1 MAGVPPLAGFF
12 SKMLIFFVGLESS
25 LNFIVIVGIILSV
38 VSAFYYVRFIKIIYF
53 DGITQGFYFQ
63 TTQEYNTAYIIGFTF
78 LVIFFLFINPN
89 LLLLFTKSLAI
100 NLFSSI

>member
-12 SKMLIFFVGLESS
+12 LKCIFFVGLESS

-63 TTQEYNTAYIIGFTF
+63 QLKNI
-78 LVIFFLFINPN
+78 
-89 LLLLFTKSLAI
+89 K
-100 NLFSSI
+100 